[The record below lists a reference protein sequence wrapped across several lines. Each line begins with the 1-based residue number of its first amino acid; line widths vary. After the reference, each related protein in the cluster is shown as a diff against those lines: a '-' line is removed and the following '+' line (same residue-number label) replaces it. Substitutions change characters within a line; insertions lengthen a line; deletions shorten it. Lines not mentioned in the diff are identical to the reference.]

1 MRLGIGD
8 ACIAPF
14 LVNKDVLMLYKAD
27 PFDYSLFKNK

>member
-14 LVNKDVLMLYKAD
+14 LANKELLMPYKAD
-27 PFDYSLFKNK
+27 PFDYSLFRK